1 MRTFGS
7 RRGERWQLPGIKSEV
22 SNLSYRLGLYHWV
35 TTPLSPPALTVLRVY
50 DGCSSVVG
58 ALAAEAYLGFDS
70 RAVTSFCNSSY
81 HRNCL
86 VFLQYSWSEMLQFR
100 PVVAAHLYCNL
111 LRSNHFQI
119 FLVRVS
125 RHPVLSRNYW
135 FHQFLS
141 NVSHCSTYSCA
152 SYQFSSSCSQ
162 QSTSLS
168 VFPDHRL
175 DGGRQYCRLAILL
188 RYISR
193 RTIRSRLQC
202 FPDYNV
208 FQTVKS
214 HSQTMRSHFQTV
226 RSHSQTARS
235 HSQTVRSHFQT
246 VRSHSQTA
254 RSHSQTM
261 RSQPRDAISYHVFC
275 NVYMHH
281 LHVQEGIFTQ
291 LIMALTNWK
300 KL

>member
-1 MRTFGS
+1 M
-7 RRGERWQLPGIKSEV
+7 
-22 SNLSYRLGLYHWV
+22 
-35 TTPLSPPALTVLRVY
+35 
-50 DGCSSVVG
+50 
-58 ALAAEAYLGFDS
+58 
-70 RAVTSFCNSSY
+70 
-81 HRNCL
+81 
-86 VFLQYSWSEMLQFR
+86 
-100 PVVAAHLYCNL
+100 
-111 LRSNHFQI
+111 
-119 FLVRVS
+119 S

-152 SYQFSSSCSQ
+152 SYQVSSSCSQ

-208 FQTVKS
+208 FQTARSHSQTVRS

-235 HSQTVRSHFQT
+235 HSQTVKSHSQT
-246 VRSHSQTA
+246 VRSHSQTVRSHFQTV

-275 NVYMHH
+275 NVCMHL

-291 LIMALTNWK
+291 LIMALTN
-300 KL
+300 